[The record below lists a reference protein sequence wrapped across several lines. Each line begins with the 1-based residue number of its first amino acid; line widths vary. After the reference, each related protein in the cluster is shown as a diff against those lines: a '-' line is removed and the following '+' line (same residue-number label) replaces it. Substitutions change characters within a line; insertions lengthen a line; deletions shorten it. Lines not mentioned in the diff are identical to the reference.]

1 MKNKQTKEK
10 PHCGSRCTCRVE
22 GYATLAHTRTHWRAR
37 GICGARVRGR
47 PLRRPESFY
56 LSPTMRL
63 PRRWRRPRLIEPAAA
78 PANPPQSADYTNTA
92 ADNATTM
99 LSQQWSG
106 TGADNGYAN
115 VASDFS
121 PTSFLVILYFYPNLN
136 WLYSDLLWGE
146 NVPKT

>member
-1 MKNKQTKEK
+1 MNRSTSSVDDEKTNKQLRNLTAVLVALV
-10 PHCGSRCTCRVE
+10 GSRASRRSHTR
-22 GYATLAHTRTHWRAR
+22 AHTGAR

-78 PANPPQSADYTNTA
+78 PANPHQSADYTNTA

-106 TGADNGYAN
+106 TGTDNGYAN
-115 VASDFS
+115 VASNFS
-121 PTSFLVILYFYPNLN
+121 PTSFLVFLFLP
-136 WLYSDLLWGE
+136 SSPAE
-146 NVPKT
+146 F